1 MGNRIT
7 SILMCLLISAVLFA
21 CGPSQAELDA
31 QATKFAAN
39 IFATQT
45 AAAPTPTNTPAPSP
59 TPTDTPKPTSTPT
72 STPTPTPTPSPTAL
86 PTNTPTVIAIP
97 TTAPMPWPDTW
108 NDHAAS
114 GFHIALPERWE
125 VVDVDREG
133 VEAILSM
140 LETLNTEWARNTTAM
155 LSAEGVQEMT
165 KLWAMDSEPAGVGY
179 ATMTITHQSQPFPI
193 RVEDLCAQL
202 ESAYQQMGFEVVAV
216 ECGLKINELDAGR
229 SIVRLPVG
237 ALAVKEYQYWYVQG
251 RSVWVVSMAVDE
263 TKWSEYEPIFA
274 TIAESFMVD

>member
-1 MGNRIT
+1 
-7 SILMCLLISAVLFA
+7 
-21 CGPSQAELDA
+21 
-31 QATKFAAN
+31 
-39 IFATQT
+39 
-45 AAAPTPTNTPAPSP
+45 
-59 TPTDTPKPTSTPT
+59 
-72 STPTPTPTPSPTAL
+72 
-86 PTNTPTVIAIP
+86 
-97 TTAPMPWPDTW
+97 
-108 NDHAAS
+108 
-114 GFHIALPERWE
+114 
-125 VVDVDREG
+125 VDVDREG

-140 LETLNTEWARNTTAM
+140 LETLNTEWAHNTTAM

-274 TIAESFMVD
+274 TIAESFRAD